1 MLMKQNVNKTSRKIR
16 QFVRR
21 LDLSEIKYHE
31 ILRTP
36 SVIGKT
42 KKNKKTKWTLTRGG
56 SIFSTSNERLAVPNR
71 FYDVPPPPLQ
81 VKNVKIV
88 AFRKFFLCG
97 E

>member
-42 KKNKKTKWTLTRGG
+42 KKPPKNKVDVNEGG
-56 SIFSTSNERLAVPNR
+56 GEYFL
-71 FYDVPPPPLQ
+71 
-81 VKNVKIV
+81 NVQ
-88 AFRKFFLCG
+88 
-97 E
+97 